1 MTNLKLLTPHWK
13 QLRSLAYLNG
23 LNVYLFDF
31 TSSDVITGFTSS
43 DQTRFWTEMG
53 LGLGLGLAREILIK

>member
-1 MTNLKLLTPHWK
+1 MDVIERPCC
-13 QLRSLAYLNG
+13 QRSKPRSHLS
-23 LNVYLFDF
+23 VYLFDF